1 VSMKIYDA
9 TNQIVGRLATYVA
22 KDLLKG
28 EQVVI
33 VNAEKAVLSGDP
45 KTKFKEYKQK
55 IDRGD
60 PKKGPFY
67 PKYPDLMLRRII
79 RGMLPWHK
87 DKGRK
92 AYRRLKVYIGEPEEF
107 KNKEKIRIEEADASK
122 LKCKYITLGDLSI
135 MLGAEKR
142 W

>member
-1 VSMKIYDA
+1 MKIYDA
-9 TNQIVGRLATYVA
+9 TNQIAGRLASYIA
-22 KDLLKG
+22 KDLLNG

-67 PKYPDLMLRRII
+67 PKYPDLMLRRIV
-79 RGMLPWHK
+79 RGMLLWHK

-107 KNKEKIRIEEADASK
+107 KNREKIRIEEADASK
-122 LKCKYITLGDLSI
+122 LRCKYITLGELSL

>member
-1 VSMKIYDA
+1 MKVYDA
-9 TNQIVGRLATYVA
+9 ANQIVGRLATYVA
-22 KDLLKG
+22 KDLLNG

-33 VNAEKAVLSGDP
+33 INAEKAVLSGDP

-67 PKYPDLMLRRII
+67 PKYPDLILRRII

-107 KNKEKIRIEEADASK
+107 KNKEKFRIEEADASK
-122 LKCKYITLGDLSI
+122 LRCKYITLGDLCV